1 MEKKLYRGALI
12 FFTAMLLLSI
22 LWPYEQKLQ
31 HWDLEPSYLV
41 KESDEIFFNNTRIHQ
56 YRTEE
61 RAELAQQGFRV
72 HRNLN
77 CTYDTTQPLLNFAI
91 INSWR
96 TDQAYIIAEPNT
108 RSYFSNIV
116 YISLGDSV
124 ATLSLDH
131 MDFTDHYRLAAWVFQ
146 NSLEYRRAF
155 IVQGTDS
162 LLLNGTQSNEKA
174 NQAVLKDYFRLV
186 GRYQ

>member
-31 HWDLEPSYLV
+31 HWDLEPNYLV

-61 RAELAQQGFRV
+61 RAELAQQGFKV
-72 HRNLN
+72 HRYLK
-77 CTYDTTQPLLNFAI
+77 CTYDTTQPLLNFTI

-96 TDQAYIIAEPNT
+96 TDPAYLLAEPNA
-108 RSYFSNIV
+108 RRYFADTVHIA
-116 YISLGDSV
+116 LGDSM

-131 MDFTDHYRLAAWVFQ
+131 MDFADHYRLAAWVFQ
-146 NSLEYRRAF
+146 NALDYRRAF
-155 IVQGTDS
+155 IVQGRDS

>member
-116 YISLGDSV
+116 YIALGDSV
-124 ATLSLDH
+124 ATLSPIIW
-131 MDFTDHYRLAAWVFQ
+131 TSQ
-146 NSLEYRRAF
+146 TT
-155 IVQGTDS
+155 IDS
-162 LLLNGTQSNEKA
+162 PPG
-174 NQAVLKDYFRLV
+174 YFRIHWNTVEHSLYKEQIPSYSMV
-186 GRYQ
+186 PKGMKRPIRPS

>member
-1 MEKKLYRGALI
+1 MEKKLYHVALI

-22 LWPYEQKLQ
+22 LWPYEQQLQ
-31 HWDLEPSYLV
+31 HWDLEPNYLV

-61 RAELAQQGFRV
+61 REELAQQGFKV
-72 HRNLN
+72 HRYLK
-77 CTYDTTQPLLNFAI
+77 CTYDTTQPLLNFTI

-96 TDQAYIIAEPNT
+96 TDQAYIIAEPNA
-108 RSYFSNIV
+108 RSYFADTVLIA
-116 YISLGDSV
+116 LDDSV

-131 MDFTDHYRLAAWVFQ
+131 MDFADHYRLAAWVFQ
-146 NSLEYRRAF
+146 NALDYRRAF
-155 IVQGTDS
+155 IVQGRDS

>member
-1 MEKKLYRGALI
+1 MEKRLYRGALI
-12 FFTAMLLLSI
+12 LFTAMLLLSI

-31 HWDLEPSYLV
+31 YWDMEPNYLV

-61 RAELAQQGFRV
+61 SAELDKQGFKV
-72 HRNLN
+72 HRYLK
-77 CTYDTTQPLLNFAI
+77 CTYDTTQPLLNFTI

-108 RSYFSNIV
+108 RDYFSDTV
-116 YISLGDSV
+116 YLALNDSV
-124 ATLSLDH
+124 VTLSLDH
-131 MDFTDHYRLAAWVFQ
+131 MDFADHYRLAAWVFQ
-146 NSLEYRRAF
+146 NSLEYHRAY
-155 IVQGTDS
+155 ILQGLDS
-162 LLLNGTQSNEKA
+162 LLFNGTRSNEKA